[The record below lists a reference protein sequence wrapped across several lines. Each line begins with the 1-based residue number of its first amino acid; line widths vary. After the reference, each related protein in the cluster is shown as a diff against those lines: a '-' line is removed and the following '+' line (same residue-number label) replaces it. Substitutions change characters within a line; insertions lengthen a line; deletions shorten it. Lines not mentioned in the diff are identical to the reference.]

1 MLRDGLIVVA
11 AGLVALVLLH
21 DWVHTRFGP
30 TPDELA
36 AAKRARHA
44 EPSPV
49 AISAVLRYNQL
60 PAEER
65 RKLDAYLHASLV
77 PMSVWVEQLG
87 GRTFQ
92 VLCLGEDHES
102 STRDFLA
109 REFFSEVLIDVLLLE
124 ATVDGLA
131 RMDEAVQ
138 AGDARVP
145 LLEVDIAAI
154 LRATR
159 ARNPRIE
166 VAGIEETERQR
177 NTRQRQGR
185 AGFREDSITSNFWA
199 EFRPGRRHVILF
211 GGLHCASQPN
221 WLFDR
226 IRRRAA
232 PRMTGEMLN
241 VRVFGQHQS
250 QLVADFVHFLD
261 RIGFPHGHFVIVNAP
276 DLHPFLDEWF
286 WLFASI
292 MRRYHTVIVF
302 RD

>member
-21 DWVHTRFGP
+21 AWVHTRFGP

-49 AISAVLRYNQL
+49 AIHAVRRYNQL
-60 PAEER
+60 PAGAR
-65 RKLDAYLHASLV
+65 RKLDAYLHSSLV
-77 PMSVWVEQLG
+77 PMSTWVEQLR

-92 VLCLGEDHES
+92 VLCMGEDHES

-109 REFFSEVLIDVLLLE
+109 REFFAEVRIDVLLLE

-131 RMDEAVQ
+131 RMDEAVR

-154 LRATR
+154 LRASRT
-159 ARNPRIE
+159 RNPGIE
-166 VAGIEETERQR
+166 VVGIEETERQR
-177 NTRQRQGR
+177 TARRGQGR
-185 AGFREDSITSNFWA
+185 AGFREDSITSNFRA
-199 EFRPGRRHVILF
+199 AFRPGRRHVVLF

-226 IRRRAA
+226 IQRRAT
-232 PRMTGEMLN
+232 PPMTGEMLN
-241 VRVFGQHQS
+241 VRVFGQYQS

-261 RIGFPHGHFVIVNAP
+261 RIGFPHGHFVIADAR
-276 DLHPFLDEWF
+276 DLHPLLVEWF
-286 WLFASI
+286 WLLAPI
-292 MRRYHTVIVF
+292 MRRYRAVIVF
-302 RD
+302 RE